1 MGLFLR
7 CSRLQLVNSL
17 RVTTVAR
24 PRMSMGMASES
35 EPLGLPAQD
44 GFGWPQLE
52 FNEAI
57 GPDDR
62 YIICRKLGWGMHS
75 STWLAR
81 DKINNSYVA
90 VKVLTGK
97 ATDMDRQN
105 IIWEVP
111 TLNWVSSPPH
121 PHCLRLLS
129 DFTIPG
135 KGSSGEHICLVTQI
149 LGGDVKSLCEAHGK
163 ILPLPLAKRVLL
175 HTLRGIA
182 HAHGCGVVHTDL
194 KPDNIFF
201 DARMSN
207 TDFAKLLESGPSRRH
222 PPEESHG
229 GIMQAAVSQPLP
241 IPTLQEALQ
250 RTFVLADF
258 GNAQPTFAHMHD
270 EITAGDLRPPE
281 IFLGGPWNETVD
293 IWSFGCLIF
302 ELIIGQPF
310 FRFRPFPPLDLD
322 EINCI
327 QRAADF
333 FDETGKLSLP
343 RISSYLKSALRENQP
358 FETSIRCYHV
368 IEEEDV
374 LSTAALMRRY
384 LRLGPANRASAA
396 ELLADPWF
404 AGIDPT

>member
-1 MGLFLR
+1 MYANTWAWDFSQKLMPNG
-7 CSRLQLVNSL
+7 SR
-17 RVTTVAR
+17 
-24 PRMSMGMASES
+24 
-35 EPLGLPAQD
+35 
-44 GFGWPQLE
+44 
-52 FNEAI
+52 
-57 GPDDR
+57 
-62 YIICRKLGWGMHS
+62 
-75 STWLAR
+75 
-81 DKINNSYVA
+81 NNSYVA

-222 PPEESHG
+222 PPEESHD

-241 IPTLQEALQ
+241 IPSLQEALQ
-250 RTFVLADF
+250 ITFVLADF

-281 IFLGGPWNETVD
+281 FFLGGPWNETVD

-302 ELIIGQPF
+302 ELTIGQPF

-322 EINCI
+322 EINYMLHQMIGYTCQDFSLEQLAVS

-333 FDETGKLSLP
+333 FDEIG
-343 RISSYLKSALRENQP
+343 YLKSALREDQP

-374 LSTAALMRRY
+374 LSTAALMRRC
-384 LRLGPANRASAA
+384 LRLDPTNRASAA

-404 AGIDPT
+404 AGIDPI